1 MNSSFTSVS
10 TLSSQHDIPLLAKEP
25 SWFQEFRIKV
35 WNAFQILPLESDPN
49 MLNFLQTAI
58 LNDFQFNY
66 PPIPVSN
73 PTTALSASKNNK
85 ISIIASP
92 TQEELVVPENSI
104 HNPSITYEN
113 LYSLINNNSSF
124 IELLNSFIELKID
137 DKLVAAALATV
148 SWGSYIKIAPDVIL
162 EGVVD
167 IKLKN
172 PTPSIQSGLHIIE
185 IGDGSNATIDVTFD
199 STNNEFDHS
208 VLYIITGINSHVN
221 ILIDESGKNG
231 RKTNR
236 GFITKIGKDSTV
248 NFAQVQID
256 GSYIRQ
262 RAQFYFTQEGG
273 DLVEVACLSG
283 RDKQDYDFY
292 SAVYHQTPRCTS
304 KAYARGVNDNDS
316 RTIFKGKVDIGKNG
330 AKVNTDLSLH
340 GLLLSKKA
348 KFHSFPALEVVNN
361 DVMATHGASVSQ
373 IDPEQIFYFESRGI
387 DHDTAEYMIASGY
400 FEPAIS
406 KIRSNELQARVRS
419 LVSKSVDEQFHRSL

>member
-25 SWFQEFRIKV
+25 YWFQEFRINV

-148 SWGSYIKIAPDVIL
+148 SWGSYINIAPDVIL

-167 IKLKN
+167 IKL
-172 PTPSIQSGLHIIE
+172 
-185 IGDGSNATIDVTFD
+185 
-199 STNNEFDHS
+199 
-208 VLYIITGINSHVN
+208 
-221 ILIDESGKNG
+221 
-231 RKTNR
+231 
-236 GFITKIGKDSTV
+236 
-248 NFAQVQID
+248 
-256 GSYIRQ
+256 
-262 RAQFYFTQEGG
+262 
-273 DLVEVACLSG
+273 
-283 RDKQDYDFY
+283 
-292 SAVYHQTPRCTS
+292 
-304 KAYARGVNDNDS
+304 
-316 RTIFKGKVDIGKNG
+316 
-330 AKVNTDLSLH
+330 
-340 GLLLSKKA
+340 
-348 KFHSFPALEVVNN
+348 
-361 DVMATHGASVSQ
+361 
-373 IDPEQIFYFESRGI
+373 
-387 DHDTAEYMIASGY
+387 
-400 FEPAIS
+400 
-406 KIRSNELQARVRS
+406 
-419 LVSKSVDEQFHRSL
+419 